1 MLFNLLKVGALTP
14 PNRILL
20 APLTLTALLRERL
33 NAFNLAYLDVIRAD
47 FFGLQKA
54 KVLTVAREKYK
65 GVLICNM
72 GNTAEEAKAAIAA
85 GKLDAVTFGNASKV
99 A

>member
-1 MLFNLLKVGALTP
+1 
-14 PNRILL
+14 
-20 APLTLTALLRERL
+20 
-33 NAFNLAYLDVIRAD
+33 
-47 FFGLQKA
+47 
-54 KVLTVAREKYK
+54 
-65 GVLICNM
+65 M